1 MRQTRLKT
9 KHFAWVAGL
18 MALTAGMATH
28 AQSGP
33 VVHTADGDLAGI
45 ATGSVNQFRGI
56 PYAQA
61 PVGSL
66 RWVAP
71 QAAKH
76 WSGQRDAST
85 HGAACPQSPF
95 PFADNLLNSEDCL
108 FLNVYV
114 PQGATSTPRPVIV
127 WVPGSGTV
135 LGSARQYDAQ
145 PLTQATQ
152 AVVVTINYRLGALG
166 YLWTSGMAA
175 EAKGH
180 NFALQ
185 DQQAALRWVQRNI
198 SSFNGDAKNVTLV
211 GESIG
216 SNSVSLHLV
225 SPTAAGLFHRAV
237 MASGIEA
244 PGLMTSDKAAVR
256 GDVFAAKLGCPA
268 GPDQLACLRAKPV
281 EDMLKI
287 SKGYADIARSGLPWQ
302 HFIDGEMVKGDVFP
316 ALSKGEFNRV
326 PIMVGS
332 TKDEGRGFVPLSFE
346 LDGTAMTEAEYVEA
360 MKQSFGPQL
369 QPLLTGLLY
378 PSIKYASP
386 ALAASQVWSDIFAC
400 QANETA
406 KRASAYV
413 PIFTYEFADV
423 TAPEYVHGPF
433 TVAGAYH
440 GSDLLYWFQTPV
452 GGAPIA
458 LNASQ
463 KRLSDQMQRY
473 WGQFAMTGNPNGT
486 SQSNDPSWPQFN
498 KLTTP
503 YLTLVPDAIRT
514 QQWGAFQRAHQCGTW
529 SLLFSLRGSGAV

>member
-1 MRQTRLKT
+1 MRQMT
-9 KHFAWVAGL
+9 KHFAWSAGL
-18 MALTAGMATH
+18 AALMAGTTAQAL
-28 AQSGP
+28 SGP
-33 VVHTADGDLAGI
+33 VVHIADGELVGVAVDN
-45 ATGSVNQFRGI
+45 VNQFRGI

-71 QAAKH
+71 QVPKP
-76 WSGQRDAST
+76 WSGQRDAT
-85 HGAACPQSPF
+85 RHGASCPQSPF

-127 WVPGSGTV
+127 WVPGGGTV

-145 PLTQATQ
+145 PLAQATQ

-198 SSFNGDAKNVTLV
+198 AGFNGDAANVTLV

-216 SNSVSLHLV
+216 SNSVSMHLV

-237 MASGIEA
+237 MASGIEP
-244 PGLMTSDKAAVR
+244 PGLMTSDKAAAR
-256 GDVFAAKLGCPA
+256 GDAFAAKLGCPA

-281 EDMLKI
+281 DEMLKI
-287 SKGYADIARSGLPWQ
+287 SPGYADIARSGVPWQ
-302 HFIDGEMVKGDVFP
+302 NFIDGEMVKGDVFP
-316 ALSKGEFNRV
+316 ALSRGQFNRV
-326 PIMVGS
+326 PIMVGT
-332 TKDEGRGFVPLSFE
+332 TKDEGRGFIPLSFE
-346 LDGTAMTEAEYVEA
+346 LDGTAMTEAEYVES

-369 QPLLTGLLY
+369 QSLLTGWLY
-378 PSIKYASP
+378 PSAKYASP
-386 ALAASQVWSDIFAC
+386 ALAASQVWTDIFAC
-400 QANETA
+400 QSNETA
-406 KRASAYV
+406 NRASAYV
-413 PIFTYEFADV
+413 PAFAYEFADV
-423 TAPEYVHGPF
+423 TAPEYVHAPF
-433 TVAGAYH
+433 TVSGAYH
-440 GSDLLYWFQTPV
+440 ASDLLYWFQTPV

-458 LNASQ
+458 LNATQ

-473 WGQFAMTGNPNGT
+473 WSRFATTGNPNG
-486 SQSNDPSWPQFN
+486 SGDSADPSWPKFN

-503 YLTLVPDAIRT
+503 YLTLVPDAIST
-514 QQWGAFQRAHQCGTW
+514 QQWGAFQRAHQCGAW
-529 SLLFSLRGSGAV
+529 SILFSLRGLGAV